1 MKFQDK
7 VYFILV
13 APAVAGNIG
22 AAARAI
28 KTMGFKH
35 LVLIRPKTD
44 HLSDEAKMLAHG
56 SHDILHNVIVYNSL
70 EQALANVDFSIGTT
84 AKNRT
89 SKQEYYT
96 CNQIRSLLEEKISMA
111 KRVALVF
118 GREESGLT
126 NQELQVCDIASTIPL
141 QTTFPSLNLGQAV
154 MIYAYE
160 LNKTDPEIANRENDE
175 NKLAVLKNKTNS
187 LLQNLEIDVNP
198 TLYHRILE
206 RLALLNADDTNLMLS
221 VLEKWQKKT

>member
-1 MKFQDK
+1 MNFKDK

-35 LVLIRPKTD
+35 LVLISPKAD
-44 HLSDEAKMLAHG
+44 HLSNEAKMLAHG
-56 SHDILHNVIVYNSL
+56 SHDILENVIIYNSL

-89 SKQEYYT
+89 SKQDYYT
-96 CNQIRSLLEEKISMA
+96 SNQIRSLLEEKASMT

-126 NQELQVCDIASTIPL
+126 NQELQICDIASSIPL
-141 QTTFPSLNLGQAV
+141 QTKFPSLNLGQAV
-154 MIYAYE
+154 MLYAYE
-160 LNKTDPEIANRENDE
+160 LDKTDHEIASHKNDD
-175 NKLAVLKNKTNS
+175 NKVAVLKDKTKR
-187 LLQNLEIDVNP
+187 LLQYLEIDANP
-198 TLYHRILE
+198 TLYHRIFE
-206 RLALLNADDTNLMLS
+206 RLARLNADDTSLILS
-221 VLEKWQKKT
+221 ILEN